1 MKKAGIDMRAGF
13 VQFSPVFGKIGENID
28 RALSLIEKVDAELI
42 VLPEL
47 FSTGYLFVSVAEAR
61 NMAEEI
67 PTGKTTKALCSI
79 AKKKKIHIVAG
90 IAEASRNKLYNSAVL
105 VSPSGYMATYR
116 KLHLF
121 NEETLWF
128 QKGDYDFA
136 VYDIGPCKIGM
147 MICFDWYYPE
157 SVRILALKGADI
169 ICHAA
174 NLVLPYC
181 QDAMITRCLE
191 NRVFAIVANRTGE
204 EKRGEKKWRYT
215 GKSEIV
221 SPDARVLCRA
231 SEENDETGIVE
242 IDVSLARNK
251 RINKYN
257 DLFSDRRVEYYNELI
272 KLSS

>member
-1 MKKAGIDMRAGF
+1 MRAGF
-13 VQFSPVFGKIGENID
+13 AQFSPEFGKVDENID
-28 RALSLIEKVDAELI
+28 KALSLIEKVDADLI

-47 FSTGYLFVSVAEAR
+47 FSTGYLFISHTEAADL
-61 NMAEEI
+61 AEEI
-67 PTGKTTKALCSI
+67 PAGKTTKALCSI

-90 IAEASRNKLYNSAVL
+90 VAESSLGKLYNSSIL
-105 VSPSGYMATYR
+105 VSPSGYIATYR

-121 NEETLWF
+121 NEEKIWF
-128 QKGDYDFA
+128 QAGDNGFA
-136 VYDIGPCKIGM
+136 VYDIGSCKIGL

-157 SVRILALKGADI
+157 SMRILALKGADI
-169 ICHAA
+169 ICHSA
-174 NLVLPYC
+174 NLVLPFC

-191 NRVFAIVANRTGE
+191 NKVYAIVANRTGE

-221 SPDARVLCRA
+221 SPDARVLLRA
-231 SEENDETGIVE
+231 SDDKDEVGIME

-257 DLFSDRRVEYYNELI
+257 DLFNDRRVEHYGDLV
-272 KLSS
+272 KSFS

>member
-1 MKKAGIDMRAGF
+1 MNMKAGF
-13 VQFSPVFGKIGENID
+13 VQFSPEFGKVDENID
-28 RALSLIEKVDAELI
+28 KAMALIEKADAELI

-47 FSTGYLFVSVAEAR
+47 FSTGYLFVSVKEAS
-61 NMAEEI
+61 NLAEEI

-90 IAEASRNKLYNSAVL
+90 VAEASQTKLYNSAVL
-105 VSPSGYMATYR
+105 VSPSGYIATYR

-121 NEETLWF
+121 NEEKLWF
-128 QKGDYDFA
+128 QKGDDGFA

-147 MICFDWYYPE
+147 MICFDWYFPE
-157 SVRILALKGADI
+157 STRILALKGADI

-191 NRVFAIVANRTGE
+191 NRVYAIVANRTGE
-204 EKRGEKKWRYT
+204 EKRGDKKWRYT
-215 GKSEIV
+215 GKSQIS
-221 SPDARVLCRA
+221 SPDARVLYRA
-231 SEENDETGIVE
+231 SDEADETGIVE

-257 DLFSDRRVEYYNELI
+257 DLFNDRRVEHYSDLI
-272 KLSS
+272 EPSS